1 MIEKSL
7 QACELPLNYELV
19 SSYKFLGYETGKKIV
34 TLKVT
39 DNTQLENTYTDAF
52 LQFTQDQLS
61 L

>member
-7 QACELPLNYELV
+7 LVCELPLNYELV
-19 SSYKFLGYETGKKIV
+19 SPYNFLRYETGEKIV

-39 DNTQLENTYTDAF
+39 DNAQQENTYTDAF

>member
-19 SSYKFLGYETGKKIV
+19 SPYKFLGYETGKKFV

-52 LQFTQDQLS
+52 LQFTQDLLS